1 MAERKYYWI
10 KLSQAFFESKEIK
23 KLRKLAGGDTYVI
36 IYLKLQIM
44 ALESGGKL
52 YYDGLEDSFAEE
64 LALSLNENVN
74 NIQMTLAFMQKCGLI
89 EQTSDDEFFMPEV
102 LRNFGS
108 ETSAAKRMRD
118 MRERNKVT
126 LERNTVTPMLQN
138 RYGDIDKDIDKDID
152 IDTDIDLDLSSA
164 SAAGEPAAPNAK
176 TEKKKS
182 TRFVKPT
189 IEEVRAYCKERQN
202 GIDADYFFDYYE
214 ANGWKVG
221 GKAPMKSWQAAVR
234 NWERNGY
241 SSGRK
246 SSTGSQNDVDMS
258 KYKEFINPF

>member
-108 ETSAAKRMRD
+108 ETSSAIRKRKQ
-118 MRERNKVT
+118 RERDKVA
-126 LERNTVTPMLQN
+126 LLCDNVTPTSQI
-138 RYGDIDKDIDKDID
+138 RHGDIDKDIDKDID
-152 IDTDIDLDLSSA
+152 IDTDIDLSSA

-176 TEKKKS
+176 NEKKKS

-221 GKAPMKSWQAAVR
+221 GKAPMKSWQATVR

-246 SSTGSQNDVDMS
+246 EKKPNVDMS
-258 KYKEFINPF
+258 EYKAFINQF